1 MKVYYIGMGYQSCY
15 YVRCLQPLIHNGY
28 SGESTSLRTPRVD
41 NKTLFEQSMKSDIIV
56 FHRPMDIN
64 QLKAAVL
71 LKQLGKKIVMDN
83 DDTYI
88 KDSGV
93 PTNMFG
99 KLDNKLKKAVEKI
112 DDILKKFA
120 SISDLVTVS
129 TDFLK
134 KEYESVND
142 NVLTLP
148 NCVDPLDWSKPK
160 RNESDTIRIGIVGSV
175 ASNKDY
181 EQIKPLLDKL
191 KDNPKVVICLFAL
204 PRKSEETKWAVEV
217 YQPEYKFWSQYNVE
231 WTPFCQIEDYFD
243 TLNNLR
249 LDIMLIPRHDS
260 YFNRAKSNVKF
271 LEASMCEVPVV
282 ARGFEDGL
290 SPYQGEEDSK
300 YMDICFT
307 EQDWIDKTMSLIDNK
322 DKRIQMGKKAR
333 EYVINNYNIA
343 NNAHKWADA
352 YSKIWNE
359 KKQS

>member
-28 SGESTSLRTPRVD
+28 NGESTSLRTKRVD
-41 NKTLFEQSMKSDIIV
+41 NKTLFEQAIKSDVIV
-56 FHRPMDIN
+56 FHRPMDLN
-64 QLKAAVL
+64 QLKAAIL
-71 LKQLGKKIVMDN
+71 LKQLGKIIIMDN

-93 PTNMFG
+93 PTKMFG
-99 KLDNKLKKAVEKI
+99 KLNKKLKKAVEKI

-134 KEYESVND
+134 EEYKEYNN
-142 NVLTLP
+142 NVITLK

-160 RNESDTIRIGIVGSV
+160 RNEEDTIRIGIVGSV

-181 EQIKPLLDKL
+181 QQIKPLLDKL
-191 KDNPKVVICLFAL
+191 KENPKVVICLFAL
-204 PRKSEETKWAVEV
+204 PEKKKGNEWAVDI
-217 YQPEYKFWSQYNVE
+217 YKPEYEFWNQYNVE
-231 WTPFCQIEDYFD
+231 WKPFCQIEDYMD

-249 LDIMLIPRHDS
+249 LDLMLIPRYDS
-260 YFNRAKSNVKF
+260 YFNRAKSNIKF

-282 ARGFEDGL
+282 AQGFADGL

-300 YMDICFT
+300 HMEIAFT

>member
-1 MKVYYIGMGYQSCY
+1 MKVYYIGMGYKSCY
-15 YVRCLQPLIHNGY
+15 YVRCLQPLIHNGWN
-28 SGESTSLRTPRVD
+28 GEQTSLRTPRVT
-41 NKTLFEQSMKSDIIV
+41 NEQMFKEAMKADIIV

-64 QLKAAVL
+64 QLKAGML

-93 PTNMFG
+93 PTQMFG
-99 KLDNKLKKAVEKI
+99 KLNTKLKEAVQKI
-112 DDILKKFA
+112 DDVLKKFA

-134 KEYESVND
+134 KEYDSVND
-142 NVLTLP
+142 NVITLS
-148 NCVDPLDWSKPK
+148 NCIDPLDWSKPK

-191 KDNPKVVICLFAL
+191 KENPKVVICLFAL
-204 PRKSEETKWAVEV
+204 PPKSESTKWAVDI
-217 YQPEYKFWSQYNVE
+217 YKPEFDFWNQYNIE
-231 WTPFCQIEDYFD
+231 WTPFCQVEDYFD

-249 LDIMLIPRHDS
+249 LDIMLIPRHDN
-260 YFNRAKSNVKF
+260 YFNRAKSNIKF

-282 ARGFEDGL
+282 AQGFADGL

-300 YMDICFT
+300 YMDIAFT

-352 YSKIWNE
+352 YLKIWNE
-359 KKQS
+359 QK

>member
-28 SGESTSLRTPRVD
+28 SGESTSLRTKRVD
-41 NKTLFEQSMKSDIIV
+41 NKTLFEQAIKADVIV

-64 QLKAAVL
+64 QLKAAML
-71 LKQLGKKIVMDN
+71 LKQLGKIIVMDN

-93 PTNMFG
+93 PTKMFG
-99 KLDNKLKKAVEKI
+99 KLNKKLKKAVEKI

-134 KEYESVND
+134 EEYKEYNS
-142 NVLTLP
+142 NVITLK

-181 EQIKPLLDKL
+181 QQIKPLLDKL
-191 KDNPKVVICLFAL
+191 KENPKVVICLFAL
-204 PRKSEETKWAVEV
+204 PEKKQGNEWAVDI
-217 YQPEYKFWSQYNVE
+217 YKPEYEFWNQYNVE
-231 WTPFCQIEDYFD
+231 WKPFCQIEDYMD
-243 TLNNLR
+243 TLNNLK
-249 LDIMLIPRHDS
+249 LDLMLIPRYDS

-282 ARGFEDGL
+282 AQGFEDGL

-300 YMDICFT
+300 HMEIAFT
-307 EQDWIDKTMSLIDNK
+307 EQDWIDKTMDLIENK